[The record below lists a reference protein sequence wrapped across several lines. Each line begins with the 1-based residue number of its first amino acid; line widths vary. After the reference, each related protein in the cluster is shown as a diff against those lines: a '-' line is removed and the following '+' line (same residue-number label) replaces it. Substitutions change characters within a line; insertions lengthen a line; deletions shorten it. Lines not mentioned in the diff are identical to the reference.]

1 MTLPPQSRKD
11 DDCGGILN
19 ITPTESMT
27 HGTTRQAFSLITN
40 PIVTIVLFCARRV
53 RLLTVAYTEKQ
64 PTLRNHEQAPP
75 SRP

>member
-27 HGTTRQAFSLITN
+27 HGTTRQALSLIT
-40 PIVTIVLFCARRV
+40 IVFFALAVFACWR
-53 RLLTVAYTEKQ
+53 
-64 PTLRNHEQAPP
+64 
-75 SRP
+75 

>member
-27 HGTTRQAFSLITN
+27 HGTTRRALSLITN
-40 PIVTIVLFCARRV
+40 PIVTIVLFALAVFTCWR
-53 RLLTVAYTEKQ
+53 
-64 PTLRNHEQAPP
+64 
-75 SRP
+75 

>member
-27 HGTTRQAFSLITN
+27 HGTTRQALSLITN
-40 PIVTIVLFCARRV
+40 PIVTIVF
-53 RLLTVAYTEKQ
+53 
-64 PTLRNHEQAPP
+64 LRSPCSPAGGSLH
-75 SRP
+75 

>member
-27 HGTTRQAFSLITN
+27 HGTTRQALSLITN
-40 PIVTIVLFCARRV
+40 PIVTIVFFALAVFACWR
-53 RLLTVAYTEKQ
+53 Q